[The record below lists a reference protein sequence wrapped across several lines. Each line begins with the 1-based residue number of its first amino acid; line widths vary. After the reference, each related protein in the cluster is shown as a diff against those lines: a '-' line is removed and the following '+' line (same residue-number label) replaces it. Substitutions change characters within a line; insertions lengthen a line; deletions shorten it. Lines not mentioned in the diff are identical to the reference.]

1 MSLLN
6 ALRRSAKRSLRLI
19 GPSASDRCRAFVESR
34 RTAGGGYRG
43 RSDDADLYYTCFAL
57 LCLDAFDA
65 LPADTNEGI
74 QSYLSY
80 LAAQAR
86 RNDLDLVHTASLAR
100 CVALTGADLSPPLD
114 WPQMIAAFRTP
125 EGGFSEKPGA
135 PAGSAYGAF
144 LAIGA
149 LDDLG
154 LFAGNEH
161 EHENENAKGV
171 LFSLQCLRQ
180 KSGGFANTPD
190 HPEPATNATAAAVI
204 VLKRLGVAAD
214 AVASAADPL
223 LEAYH
228 DLGGFRANRF
238 APAPD
243 LLSTATALHALAAL
257 GVRRG
262 FDGEKTLQFIE
273 SLCQDDGGFAAHW
286 LDSTTDVEYTFY
298 GLLALGELVG
308 LAEDVS

>member
-6 ALRRSAKRSLRLI
+6 ALRRSAKRSLQLI
-19 GPSASDRCRAFVESR
+19 GPSAADHCRAFVESR
-34 RTAGGGYRG
+34 RTADGGFRG
-43 RSDDADLYYTCFAL
+43 RSDEADLYYTCFAL
-57 LCLDAFDA
+57 LCLDGLDA
-65 LPADTNEGI
+65 LPADTNKSVR
-74 QSYLSY
+74 SYPSY

-86 RNDLDLVHTASLAR
+86 RDDLDLVHTASLAR

-114 WPQMIAAFRTP
+114 WLQMIEAFRTP

-154 LFAGNEH
+154 LFAGNQD
-161 EHENENAKGV
+161 ENDKGV

-180 KSGGFANTPD
+180 KGGGFANTPD
-190 HPEPATNATAAAVI
+190 NPEPATNATAAAVI
-204 VLKRLGVAAD
+204 VLKRLGVAAN
-214 AVASAADPL
+214 AVASAADSL
-223 LEAYH
+223 LKTYH

>member
-6 ALRRSAKRSLRLI
+6 ALRQSAKRSLQLI
-19 GPSASDRCRAFVESR
+19 GPSAADRCRAFIESR
-34 RTAGGGYRG
+34 RTADGGFRG
-43 RSDDADLYYTCFAL
+43 RSDEADLYYTCFAL
-57 LCLDAFDA
+57 LGLDAFDA
-65 LPADTNEGI
+65 LPADANEG
-74 QSYLSY
+74 SRSHLSY

-114 WPQMIAAFRTP
+114 WLQMIEAFRTP

-154 LFAGNEH
+154 LFAGNQN
-161 EHENENAKGV
+161 ENENDKGV

-180 KSGGFANTPD
+180 KGGGFANTPD
-190 HPEPATNATAAAVI
+190 NPEPATNATAAAVI
-204 VLKRLGVAAD
+204 VLKRLGVAAN
-214 AVASAADPL
+214 AVASAADSL
-223 LEAYH
+223 LKTYH

-308 LAEDVS
+308 LAEDAS